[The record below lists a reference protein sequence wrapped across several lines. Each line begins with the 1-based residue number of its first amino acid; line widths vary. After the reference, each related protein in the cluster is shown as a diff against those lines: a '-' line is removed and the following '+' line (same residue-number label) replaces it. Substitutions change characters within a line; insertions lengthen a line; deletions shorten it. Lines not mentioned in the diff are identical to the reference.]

1 MLAIVLQ
8 FFILIKKQI
17 IIILIMAPLV
27 GALMSC
33 DGANNFKK
41 NESALASPERL
52 PGGSGLLAIEYS
64 DTAGQLSLLHSSTN
78 RRSLLYS
85 ADSSND
91 LRMRQPIW
99 GDRNCDEPVYFSPQ
113 SVDLAQRPSGR
124 WQLLVVNHAIEDIS
138 SLSGAVNTVEMFEL
152 QKNDI
157 QEWELI
163 WRGCVETPAGIVFH
177 DVRAL
182 QDGFLLNTSL
192 SLFEKKIGLI
202 KSFIGY
208 EDEKKWSWRL
218 QDGFQLTSVT
228 RQP

>member
-1 MLAIVLQ
+1 
-8 FFILIKKQI
+8 
-17 IIILIMAPLV
+17 
-27 GALMSC
+27 
-33 DGANNFKK
+33 
-41 NESALASPERL
+41 
-52 PGGSGLLAIEYS
+52 
-64 DTAGQLSLLHSSTN
+64 LLHSSTN

-99 GDRNCDEPVYFSPQ
+99 GDRNCDEPEYFSPQ

-138 SLSGAVNTVEMFEL
+138 SLSDTVEMFEL

-177 DVRAL
+177 EVRAL

-192 SLFEKKIGLI
+192 SLFEKIIGLI

>member
-8 FFILIKKQI
+8 FYILIKKQI

-52 PGGSGLLAIEYS
+52 PDGSGLLVIEYS
-64 DTAGQLSLLHSSTN
+64 DTGGQLSLLHSSTN

-99 GDRNCDEPVYFSPQ
+99 GDLNCDEPEYFSPQ
-113 SVDLAQRPSGR
+113 SFDLAQRPSGR

-138 SLSGAVNTVEMFEL
+138 SLSDTVEMFEL

-177 DVRAL
+177 DVVAL

-192 SLFEKKIGLI
+192 SLFEKIIGLI

-228 RQP
+228 GQP

>member
-1 MLAIVLQ
+1 
-8 FFILIKKQI
+8 
-17 IIILIMAPLV
+17 
-27 GALMSC
+27 MS
-33 DGANNFKK
+33 D
-41 NESALASPERL
+41 
-52 PGGSGLLAIEYS
+52 
-64 DTAGQLSLLHSSTN
+64 
-78 RRSLLYS
+78 
-85 ADSSND
+85 
-91 LRMRQPIW
+91 
-99 GDRNCDEPVYFSPQ
+99 
-113 SVDLAQRPSGR
+113 
-124 WQLLVVNHAIEDIS
+124 
-138 SLSGAVNTVEMFEL
+138 TVEMFEL

-177 DVRAL
+177 EVRAL

-192 SLFEKKIGLI
+192 SLFEKIIGLI

>member
-33 DGANNFKK
+33 DGANDFKK
-41 NESALASPERL
+41 TESILASSERL
-52 PGGSGLLAIEYS
+52 PDGSGLLVVEYF

-78 RRSLLYS
+78 RRSRLYS

-99 GDRNCDEPVYFSPQ
+99 GNLNCDEPEYFSPQ

-138 SLSGAVNTVEMFEL
+138 SLSDTVEMFEL

-182 QDGFLLNTSL
+182 QDGFLLSTSL
-192 SLFEKKIGLI
+192 GLFEKIISLI